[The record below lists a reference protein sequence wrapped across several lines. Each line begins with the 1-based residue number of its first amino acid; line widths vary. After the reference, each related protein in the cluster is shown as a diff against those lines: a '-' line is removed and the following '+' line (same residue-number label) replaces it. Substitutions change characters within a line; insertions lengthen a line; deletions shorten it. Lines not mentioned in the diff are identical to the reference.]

1 LSEKIKRT
9 PSLLEPESTGGDIAA
24 TGLDF
29 QAYLILCKIPY
40 WLSYEGFSSVIWEG
54 IGDIE
59 AKFFAPGKG
68 QVIEAIEAK
77 NHDLTP
83 VKFWEEIE
91 RFKRMDEGS
100 PGTYR
105 WFTLSCTGL
114 SDNLQPLVNGLRR
127 LRDPYPFY
135 DTSSG
140 VFQNSYE
147 DYKEKVKKLGKNDE
161 MAEFLFHKV
170 LIEDKWGSLN
180 DKAKGIFKDEFF
192 AHLPEFDIR
201 SREQE
206 KVFENLLVLVRSQK
220 NKPASRIQLI
230 HAIHS
235 AIDEENIPSKP
246 VLINTAL
253 EEIPEQGKELQF
265 LWKHFFGGSE
275 RIYPPAS
282 EWNARMYQELLE
294 TKKWIQ
300 ENRSTRKVRLS
311 GNRRISA
318 SLAIGSVFSAV
329 SGFVIE
335 AEQRDG
341 QIWSTD
347 SYANEKTPNYEFSTQ
362 FEKRSGKEL
371 ILTIGITRESIA
383 PEVIAYLQGQ
393 DLLHFPKLH
402 LFSQIPI
409 VSAEQANLAADK
421 IKKEIKRA
429 LNETKANR
437 VHLFYA
443 GPAHL
448 ALFLGH
454 RWNAL
459 APLQCYEWVSTGQY
473 IPTCSLEVK

>member
-1 LSEKIKRT
+1 MSEKNKRT
-9 PSLLEPESTGGDIAA
+9 PSLLEAESTGGDIAA

-40 WLSYEGFSSVIWEG
+40 WLSYEGFASVIWEG

-59 AKFFAPGKG
+59 AKFYDPGKG
-68 QVIEAIEAK
+68 QVVEAIEAK
-77 NHDLTP
+77 NHNLTP
-83 VKFWEEIE
+83 ARFWEEIE

-114 SDNLQPLVNGLRR
+114 SDALHPLVNGLRR

-135 DTSSG
+135 DTTSG

-147 DYKEKVKKLGKNDE
+147 DYKEKVKKLGEDDG
-161 MAEFLFHKV
+161 MAEFLFRKV
-170 LIEDKWGSLN
+170 LIEVEWGSLN

-192 AHLPEFDIR
+192 DHLPEYDIR

-206 KVFENLLVLVRSQK
+206 KVFENLLVLIRSQK
-220 NKPASRIQLI
+220 NKPVSRCQLMR
-230 HAIHS
+230 AIHS
-235 AIDEENIPSKP
+235 AIDEENIPFKS
-246 VLINTAL
+246 VHIHTAI
-253 EEIPEQGKELQF
+253 EEISEQGKELQL
-265 LWKHFFGGSE
+265 LWKPFFGGSE
-275 RIYPPAS
+275 RVYPPSS
-282 EWNARMYQELLE
+282 EWNTRMYQELLE

-300 ENRSTRKVRLS
+300 ENRSTSKIHLS
-311 GNRRISA
+311 GIRRISA
-318 SLAIGSVFSAV
+318 SLAMGSVFSAV

-335 AEQRDG
+335 VEQRGG

-347 SYANEKTPNYEFSTQ
+347 AYANENTPDYVFSTD
-362 FEKRSGKEL
+362 FEEGSGEEL

-383 PEVIAYLQGQ
+383 PEVSSYLQDQ
-393 DLLHFPKLH
+393 DLLHFSKLH
-402 LFSQIPI
+402 LFSLMPI
-409 VSAEQANLAADK
+409 VSAEQANLAANE
-421 IKKEIKRA
+421 IKKEVKTA
-429 LNETKANR
+429 LSETKANR

-443 GPAHL
+443 GPAHV

-459 APLQCYEWVSTGQY
+459 APLQCYEWVNTGQY
-473 IPTCSLEVK
+473 VPTCSL